1 MAIVGSPIQ
10 IENQIQSQFG
20 RNNYFKAVQRDTP
33 ISFLTSTRQT
43 VAKLSPLGDGL
54 VDIVNRFQWKN
65 SGSTNEVPTVVAE
78 EYELDYGQWTQNL
91 ANLFNGI
98 SNIAQGGLDVYQTI
112 YYGTPTGFKYSF
124 PWLLTNG
131 DTIRKINNTWDRT
144 EGISDILMNA
154 AGEAKKFTEVIGKM
168 VGMGISYGS
177 AGVGFEEINEYK
189 STASQELKI
198 VFPLYNTTTIE
209 KAYDNFT
216 FVNLFTFQNLK
227 TRTSIMTFVPP
238 KLYKISSTSLGG
250 LYMPVCYVQ
259 DFTVES
265 IGTTRTISDYQGYGT
280 SPLLIPEAYK
290 ISITFKE
297 LLPQSSNIFSG
308 TMGGTPIEIIGNGLN
323 EDIAQRNSR
332 VDGTGL
338 AIRQT
343 ITVPSDTVA

>member
-1 MAIVGSPIQ
+1 MATVSSPIQ
-10 IENQIQSQFG
+10 VETQIQSQFG

-33 ISFLTSTRQT
+33 TSFLTPTKQT

-54 VDIVNRFQWKN
+54 VDIVNKFQWKN
-65 SGSTNEVPTVVAE
+65 SGSTSEVPSIIAE

-91 ANLFNGI
+91 ANLI
-98 SNIAQGGLDVYQTI
+98 SGLSNLASGGLDVYQTI
-112 YYGTPTGFKYSF
+112 YYGTETGFKYSF

-131 DTIRKINNTWDRT
+131 DVIRKINNTWDKT
-144 EGISDILMNA
+144 EGISDILMSA
-154 AGEAKKFTEVIGKM
+154 AGDAKKLTETVGRL

-189 STASQELKI
+189 STAAQEIKI

-227 TRTSIMTFVPP
+227 TRTSIMTYVPP
-238 KLYKISSTSLGG
+238 KLYKITSNSLGG
-250 LYMPVCYVQ
+250 LYMPVCYVS

-308 TMGGTPIEIIGNGLN
+308 TMGGTPIEVIGNSSTN
-323 EDIAQRNSR
+323 ESTQTTKTYIGDVGTTIAQN
-332 VDGTGL
+332 T
-338 AIRQT
+338 A
-343 ITVPSDTVA
+343 

>member
-1 MAIVGSPIQ
+1 MATVGSPIQ
-10 IENQIQSQFG
+10 VENQIQAQFG
-20 RNNYFKAVQRDTP
+20 RNNYFKAVQRETP
-33 ISFLTSTRQT
+33 ISFLTPTRQT
-43 VAKLSPLGDGL
+43 VAKLAPLGDGL

-65 SGSTNEVPTVVAE
+65 SGSTSEVPYIIAE

-91 ANLFNGI
+91 ANLI
-98 SNIAQGGLDVYQTI
+98 SGLSNLAQGGLDVYQMI
-112 YYGTPTGFKYSF
+112 YYGTETGFKYSF
-124 PWLLTNG
+124 PWLLSNG

-144 EGISDILMNA
+144 EGISDILTTA
-154 AGEAKKFTEVIGKM
+154 AEGSKKFTELVGRA

-189 STASQELKI
+189 TTAPQELKI
-198 VFPLYNTTTIE
+198 VFPLYNTTTID

-238 KLYKISSTSLGG
+238 KLYKVSSNSLGG
-250 LYMPVCYVQ
+250 LYMPVCYVS

-308 TMGGTPIEIIGNGLN
+308 TMGGTPIEVIGNTPI
-323 EDIAQRNSR
+323 EETTQRNSK
-332 VDGTGL
+332 VEGTGL
-338 AIRQT
+338 AIKQSVT
-343 ITVPSDTVA
+343 GSDNTA